1 MTVVKVLSYDRV
13 LVERPNADGSGLDRK
28 EVHPTTLEVHWDI
41 GKEVDEDC
49 PICLETFVVG
59 KKYTY
64 TCVSA
69 DIPSPRHLFTANNPS
84 SLSFVPRHSQCGGE
98 ICTTCFAK
106 TLRTAHRDI
115 CMLCRADTSDDS
127 DEAHVARVTARA
139 ARGDGR
145 ALHFLGVFCESL
157 KAAELCV
164 FSFAHPLSKKDD
176 NGMRGL
182 RKNKVLATE
191 YYKKAALAGSVQGA
205 YNLGVMLRDAEG
217 VPRDLAGASK
227 YFRMAAE
234 KGDTKACT
242 NYGIALM
249 RGDGVATDLEE
260 AKKWLR
266 KAEKDGDELAV
277 QELEK
282 LDMIQRM
289 RSLGVDAGFR
299 FNPLM

>member
-1 MTVVKVLSYDRV
+1 
-13 LVERPNADGSGLDRK
+13 
-28 EVHPTTLEVHWDI
+28 
-41 GKEVDEDC
+41 
-49 PICLETFVVG
+49 
-59 KKYTY
+59 
-64 TCVSA
+64 
-69 DIPSPRHLFTANNPS
+69 
-84 SLSFVPRHSQCGGE
+84 
-98 ICTTCFAK
+98 
-106 TLRTAHRDI
+106 
-115 CMLCRADTSDDS
+115 
-127 DEAHVARVTARA
+127 
-139 ARGDGR
+139 
-145 ALHFLGVFCESL
+145 
-157 KAAELCV
+157 
-164 FSFAHPLSKKDD
+164 
-176 NGMRGL
+176 MRGL